1 MREGPGITDNKRY
14 AEHSDLDAAF
24 EPCHSYSELQA
35 EGSQYW
41 FVQDGDSVYFESF
54 FPQLDASDLRDQN
67 IKSLSIYEDVNP
79 TSQRP
84 WSQHSRRHPRRVV
97 GESLGPISLFLEKLS
112 ASYIIEANDF
122 FRKTQS
128 DWVWENLTSLTL
140 TSELLAEDACHLR
153 ATNMLA
159 NAAGAALQMPRLQR
173 MEIWYGGF
181 RTAALFR
188 YAVSESG
195 TSIRWHG
202 TWELQLQR
210 RLVDAWRAVAAL
222 HTANE
227 LVVHQIYPLFNLFR
241 LTLFDHSTVVTMRIS
256 RLSLATLA
264 SSSSLATALADGLT
278 IALTL
283 DRATQGICISSDG
296 RKFLTQRY
304 STTDAPQAV
313 ELLSNGT
320 TVLYPDSTWNSW
332 TSNSTLDPKKAFVSI
347 DGARIGPDGRFWVVD
362 GGTTDSD
369 GKLVS
374 GSSKLAGVNL
384 TTNAVDKVYYLDNLT
399 ETGSVIDDVR
409 FNGNVAYLSDT
420 AGALVVMD
428 LTTGEGKRVL
438 VGHSSAVAWFP
449 MAYNGSLV
457 PGYQGGDSTL
467 SVGLDQIEVSP
478 DGVYLYYQP
487 CNGGMY
493 RIETQYV
500 DGALTNST
508 LAENLG
514 DYAVPFALTP
524 STGGTTIDGDGNIYV
539 SDTNLLAIWKV
550 KPDGSSSILVQ
561 DDALVW
567 TDLMWVDADK
577 NLWLPA
583 SQMRPGANGLM
594 ADGPNYIF
602 TYPID
607 AGPSPIDHA

>member
-1 MREGPGITDNKRY
+1 MREGPGITENERY

-24 EPCHSYSELQA
+24 EPCRSYNELQT

-54 FPQLDASDLRDQN
+54 FPQLDPSDLRDQN
-67 IKSLSIYEDVNP
+67 IKSLSIFEDVNP

-210 RLVDAWRAVAAL
+210 RLVDAWSAVAEL

-227 LVVHQIYPLFNLFR
+227 LVVR
-241 LTLFDHSTVVTMRIS
+241 LPK
-256 RLSLATLA
+256 
-264 SSSSLATALADGLT
+264 
-278 IALTL
+278 
-283 DRATQGICISSDG
+283 SSDILVSS
-296 RKFLTQRY
+296 FVHS
-304 STTDAPQAV
+304 STTV

-369 GKLVS
+369 GELVS

-409 FNGNVAYLSDT
+409 CNGNVAYLSDT

-449 MAYNGSLV
+449 MAYN
-457 PGYQGGDSTL
+457 
-467 SVGLDQIEVSP
+467 VSP

-583 SQMRPGANGLM
+583 SQMRPGANWLM